1 MTLQDSFLRNHD
13 YLRLAVTD
21 RCNLRCQYC
30 MPAEGIDY
38 VPKKDLLSFEEMLKL
53 CKLLGKNG
61 LEKVRITGGEPFIRR
76 NLIDF
81 LAKLRHETSIEKI
94 AITTNGVYTAQY
106 IPQLLNLNIKD
117 INLSLDSLNAQNFA
131 KITRRNEFGKVMNT
145 LELLIKNNFNVK
157 INTVVMATEN
167 AYEIAEMVA
176 FTEQNKVNWRFIEE
190 MPFNGLHES
199 NVKPIVYNHTKILKT
214 IKATYPTI
222 IALKTAKSETANE
235 YQIPGFEGKIG
246 IIAAYTRSFCGT
258 CNRLRI
264 TAQGELLTCLYSNKG
279 LNLKQMLRNGENDED
294 ILNQITKTIMGKA
307 KNGFEA
313 EQISG
318 HIHQSMT
325 AIGG

>member
-1 MTLQDSFLRNHD
+1 MALKDSFSRKHD

-38 VPKKDLLSFEEMLKL
+38 MPKKELLSYEEMLRL
-53 CKLLGKNG
+53 CKILGENG
-61 LEKVRITGGEPFIRR
+61 LKKVRITGGEPFIRR

-81 LAKLRHETSIEKI
+81 LAKLRHETNIEKI

-106 IPQLLNLNIKD
+106 IPQLIDLNIKD
-117 INLSLDSLNAQNFA
+117 INLSLDSLNEQNFA
-131 KITRRNEFGKVMNT
+131 KITRRNEFATVMDT
-145 LELLIKNNFNVK
+145 LRLLIKNNFNVK
-157 INTVVMATEN
+157 INTVVMAAEN
-167 AYEIAEMVA
+167 AHEIAEMVA
-176 FTEQNKVNWRFIEE
+176 FTKQNKVNWRFIEE

-199 NVKPIVYNHTKILKT
+199 NVKPIVYNEKKIFET
-214 IKATYPTI
+214 IKTFYPSI
-222 IALKTAKSETANE
+222 VALKTAKSETASE
-235 YQIPGFEGKIG
+235 YEIPGFEGKIG

-264 TAQGELLTCLYSNKG
+264 TAQGQLLTCLYANVG
-279 LNLKQMLRNGENDED
+279 LDLKKILREGKNDEEV
-294 ILNQITKTIMGKA
+294 LNQINKTINGKA
-307 KNGFEA
+307 KDGFEA

-325 AIGG
+325 VIGG